1 MTVVVTN
8 KKGFPSGGSCHR
20 GRIAMT
26 DEGFVNLFK
35 DKYNNASRLPLI
47 RQNQRFCHLPP
58 RGKAFVNTSATSM
71 HKTKSLNIGSFV

>member
-47 RQNQRFCHLPP
+47 RQNQRFCHLPTP
-58 RGKAFVNTSATSM
+58 TPKTTSVFGDPG
-71 HKTKSLNIGSFV
+71 LGGRLL